1 MTTHRL
7 ERSKFRIVE
16 SSIGDDAIKIFCG
29 HCGRQPEEPGASDR
43 SRVCETCGMGLL
55 LQANASVAPTPT
67 DPFLVVDRTLAIC
80 AVSRQAER
88 LLSIVETEVV
98 NRHISELLVPADAD
112 PGADGLAT
120 ALIFAARG
128 EATPGNAVVRPA
140 NAFGVRYWARIAQCG
155 PTPAALVVL
164 ADA

>member
-1 MTTHRL
+1 MNSHRL
-7 ERSKFRIVE
+7 ERSKFKIVDSPGE
-16 SSIGDDAIKIFCG
+16 SRAVKIFCG
-29 HCGRQPEEPGASDR
+29 HCGRPPKEPSAVSR

-55 LQANASVAPTPT
+55 LQAESSVAPAPS

-88 LLSIVETEVV
+88 LLSIIETDVV
-98 NRHISELLVPADAD
+98 NRHISDVLVPADAGTAAED
-112 PGADGLAT
+112 LAT

-128 EATPGNAVVRPA
+128 ENPTGNAVVRPA
-140 NAFGVRYWARIAQCG
+140 NAFGVRYWARIGQCG
-155 PTPAALVVL
+155 PAPAALVVL